1 MATAIYS
8 TSGSSGSNA
17 GIGFA
22 IPVDTINEIVPDLIA
37 GRSSRHIL
45 GIKSL
50 ADQIYRLPTST
61 GYRSGIVVID
71 VTPGYGAEAAG
82 IQPYTLEDR
91 GTRTVIRAYGDLI
104 VELDGKPVPKFADL
118 APILRGRRDGEIIKV
133 KVLRGQELR
142 PIELDV
148 ELKRSVL

>member
-1 MATAIYS
+1 MPA
-8 TSGSSGSNA
+8 
-17 GIGFA
+17 
-22 IPVDTINEIVPDLIA
+22 
-37 GRSSRHIL
+37 
-45 GIKSL
+45 
-50 ADQIYRLPTST
+50 ST
-61 GYRSGIVVID
+61 GYRSGIVVTG

-91 GTRTVIRAYGDLI
+91 GTRTVVRAYGDLI
-104 VELDGKPVPKFADL
+104 VELNGKPVRKFADL

-133 KVLRGQELR
+133 KVLRGQEFR